1 MLDFF
6 SRLEVMNSAIMRIIT
21 ELEKSCKEH
30 FLESDSVFKR
40 FESMENYAEL
50 IQSIREKV
58 YLFDYFTDQSLSF
71 HIFLFYLK
79 KFIFSSSG
87 FLLNI
92 SLIQWICLF
101 CKNFNFLS
109 KEYQTLLEFQSC
121 WAISILHFINVLGFI
136 FLLAS
141 SSETYKN

>member
-58 YLFDYFTDQSLSF
+58 YLFDYFTDQSFIFPHLSF
-71 HIFLFYLK
+71 LLK
-79 KFIFSSSG
+79 KNLFFLHLDSS
-87 FLLNI
+87 
-92 SLIQWICLF
+92 
-101 CKNFNFLS
+101 
-109 KEYQTLLEFQSC
+109 
-121 WAISILHFINVLGFI
+121 
-136 FLLAS
+136 
-141 SSETYKN
+141 